1 MEKLKRRKISQKRRR
16 AMPLEKTGAVW
27 RVLSG
32 HPKKSGLNA
41 SGKNTLYNHKFILY
55 SIKQSGH
62 NSC

>member
-1 MEKLKRRKISQKRRR
+1 
-16 AMPLEKTGAVW
+16 MPLEKTGAVW